1 MKSSL
6 LQEISSYWE
15 ILFSPFKWISQYL
28 DDVIF
33 WYGSC
38 IMDQFERILNFDMY
52 NKTQIDTWWDGRE
65 IALVDS
71 NELSTFLS
79 YFPVIIGL
87 TYDFSLFRQQS
98 DDVSIILFELSLSH
112 FMSVNRHNFLSSVS
126 SHQKYCVVTDT
137 NSFLPEE
144 GITFFLSVWILEKRY
159 SIRLSSYQKELFS
172 FVWWRE
178 WAVFTKKK

>member
-112 FMSVNRHNFLSSVS
+112 FMSSIDITSYLR
-126 SHQKYCVVTDT
+126 
-137 NSFLPEE
+137 FLPIKNIVLLQIQTHSCPEK
-144 GITFFLSVWILEKRY
+144 GLLFFFPCGFWKKDIL
-159 SIRLSSYQKELFS
+159 
-172 FVWWRE
+172 
-178 WAVFTKKK
+178 